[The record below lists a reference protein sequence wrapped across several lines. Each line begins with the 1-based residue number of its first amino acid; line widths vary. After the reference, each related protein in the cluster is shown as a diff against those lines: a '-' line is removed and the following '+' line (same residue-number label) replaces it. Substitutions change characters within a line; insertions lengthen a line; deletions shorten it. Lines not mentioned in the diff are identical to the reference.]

1 MTIGLLDLV
10 KSTTLSVHTHLLVIY
25 GMRKMSAARDSWWV
39 FPFSLL
45 RVQRRA
51 ILFVLKANRSLHV
64 VVGLGYLFLLW
75 FCTLLCSCNPVRDD
89 WFFFIYFIWSTLDT
103 SIFYIKMRRGVWT
116 LLFYYIY
123 LFLARAMCACCV
135 VWARIFFFNMQSI
148 LCSNANLVFDTR
160 RFTATVTNLPRS
172 SAKLPLRTL
181 VVWVSKSSL
190 LQSKVIY
197 IQV

>member
-135 VWARIFFFNMQSI
+135 VWARIFFLICSLYFVQMLI
-148 LCSNANLVFDTR
+148 LCLIPAG
-160 RFTATVTNLPRS
+160 LPRPWPICLARPRS
-172 SAKLPLRTL
+172 CRSGRWSYGYRNPLFYNQR
-181 VVWVSKSSL
+181 
-190 LQSKVIY
+190 
-197 IQV
+197 